1 MWDKFEQKESIK
13 TKYIKIY
20 GMKFKFCLYKFL
32 SLNPYKR
39 LMIKSMIILLIYKI
53 RKRNSKVS
61 PNKRKM

>member
-20 GMKFKFCLYKFL
+20 GMQFKCCLYKFL